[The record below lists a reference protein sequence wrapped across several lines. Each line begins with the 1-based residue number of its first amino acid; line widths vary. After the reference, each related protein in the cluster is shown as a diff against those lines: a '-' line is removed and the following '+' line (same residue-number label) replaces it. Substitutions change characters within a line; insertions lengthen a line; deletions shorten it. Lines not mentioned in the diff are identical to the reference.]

1 MSHESTDLQT
11 PEGTPAPVQVRQND
25 KGWSFTNGDRV
36 AGPYK
41 RKQLLDVEFEQK
53 LSAELGVSRKDVAV
67 AMLGVEQLAPP
78 VEKEFNLE
86 HGKLSLFLDRERTP
100 IVSPVDISEHY
111 VFQLA
116 YMPCEIELPPRKEG
130 GSSRTESIEHP
141 FVVYD
146 YKGKRGL
153 APIDR
158 NRVEV
163 GKDKSLF
170 HVRTPQPLPS
180 MISPRTVRAF
190 LEGDEV
196 DDPSSLYEQ
205 ALHYLKRKSD
215 QDQDCYYAV
224 SAIHGLGTHFL
235 EAFDVY
241 PYLRFFGPPDSGKTN
256 TNYTLGGISFHP
268 VATPD
273 ISDPSFYRSM
283 FMVA

>member
-1 MSHESTDLQT
+1 MYCLFCNVYVDLVFFFFSSRRRHT
-11 PEGTPAPVQVRQND
+11 RFSRD
-25 KGWSFTNGDRV
+25 WSS
-36 AGPYK
+36 
-41 RKQLLDVEFEQK
+41 DVCSSD
-53 LSAELGVSRKDVAV
+53 L
-67 AMLGVEQLAPP
+67 
-78 VEKEFNLE
+78 
-86 HGKLSLFLDRERTP
+86 
-100 IVSPVDISEHY
+100 VDISEHY

-163 GKDKSLF
+163 GKDKDPF

-241 PYLRFFGPPDSGKTN
+241 PYLRF
-256 TNYTLGGISFHP
+256 
-268 VATPD
+268 
-273 ISDPSFYRSM
+273 
-283 FMVA
+283 